1 MSKKERF
8 QMYVKACER
17 AEKEFPNEKES
28 RISNLMD
35 IDSADREFNLR
46 LDEWLDADDE
56 NFYHDYFGIT
66 RESDR
71 STFPATFG
79 LFVPRYA
86 ELR

>member
-1 MSKKERF
+1 MNKERF
-8 QMYVKACER
+8 KKYVAICER
-17 AEKEFPNEKES
+17 AETEYPGEKKS

-35 IDSADREFNLR
+35 IESADVEFNLQ
-46 LDEWLDADDE
+46 LDEWLKSDDE

-79 LFVPRYA
+79 LFVPRYSG
-86 ELR
+86 R

>member
-1 MSKKERF
+1 MNKERF
-8 QMYVKACER
+8 KKYVAICER
-17 AEKEFPNEKES
+17 AETEYPGEKKS

-35 IDSADREFNLR
+35 IESADVEFNLR
-46 LDEWLDADDE
+46 LDEWLKSDDE

-79 LFVPRYA
+79 LFLYH
-86 ELR
+86 LTQL